1 MRVLCGFYGGGM
13 PRNRRARPRLTA
25 AMAACPPSGPEEP
38 RGSHRE
44 RPTQPA
50 ASKEPATAPGQRAE
64 APPRRHPPTCPGA
77 QAVLGRD
84 AVELLGE
91 VADLDLDAVAQPRVL
106 DHLPAVRRARSRKSA
121 VARRAAERGPGAAPW
136 SQWLRRADRPRP
148 RRACRRVVG
157 ACRSGWP
164 SSRSTSQAP
173 WRPRATPS

>member
-1 MRVLCGFYGGGM
+1 MRVLCRCCGGGT

-25 AMAACPPSGPEEP
+25 AMAACPPSGPEEL

-64 APPRRHPPTCPGA
+64 APPRRHPLTCAGA

-91 VADLDLDAVAQPRVL
+91 IADLDLDAVAQPRVL

-121 VARRAAERGPGAAPW
+121 VARRAAERAGAAPW

-173 WRPRATPS
+173 SRPWATPS